1 MTKKILAIVLAA
13 IIALSTV
20 VVAFAVGTPT
30 ITVSST
36 AAAPGDTVTLD
47 VALANNPGINT
58 FSLGFDY
65 DASKLELLNVTVNE
79 NLGGQFVYKKKAVWL
94 NSKDTQYNGDILTL
108 QFAVLESAKSGDA
121 EVNVTYLSG
130 DISNYN
136 EEDVNFKTIA
146 GKITIEADESNVGF
160 IQKILNFFSSII
172 NAIKNLF
179 VFK

>member
-1 MTKKILAIVLAA
+1 MFRKIISAILVISLFLACG
-13 IIALSTV
+13 
-20 VVAFAVGTPT
+20 VVAVAAQPT
-30 ITVSST
+30 LSVSSAT
-36 AAAPGDTVTLD
+36 AKQGEAVELK
-47 VALANNPGINT
+47 VLLENNPGINT

-94 NSKDTQYNGDILTL
+94 NSKDTQYNGEILTL
-108 QFAVLESAKSGDA
+108 QFAVLESAKSGDT
-121 EVNVTYLSG
+121 EVNVTYSPG

-136 EEDVNFKTIA
+136 EDDVNFKTVS
-146 GKITIEADESNVGF
+146 GKITIVDDESNVGF
-160 IQKILNFFSSII
+160 IQKILNFFSSIF

>member
-1 MTKKILAIVLAA
+1 MFRKIISAILVISLLLACGVVSVAA
-13 IIALSTV
+13 QPTLS
-20 VVAFAVGTPT
+20 
-30 ITVSST
+30 VSSAT
-36 AAAPGDTVTLD
+36 AKQGEVIELK
-47 VALANNPGINT
+47 VSLENNPGINT

-94 NSKDTQYNGDILTL
+94 NSKDTQYNGEILTL
-108 QFAVLESAKSGDA
+108 QFAVLESAKSGDT
-121 EVNVTYLSG
+121 EVNVTYSPG

-136 EEDVNFKTIA
+136 EEDVNFKTVS
-146 GKITIEADESNVGF
+146 GKITIVDDESNVGF
-160 IQKILNFFSSII
+160 IQKILNFFSSIF